1 MIPHRPGA
9 RYASGHDSIPN
20 ETGQRSHSQIAA
32 LFCQGIVYDILYCT
46 SVVFTEGSM
55 ELRELISFYHVARV
69 RSVSKA
75 ARTLELGQPTVTT
88 HLRKLEDEFGIT
100 LFDRIKRPIQLT
112 SEGLTLLQLV
122 TPVVTSIDAL
132 KTQMDYAERRGS
144 FVVGAY
150 PDLVTHHLPSGIQ
163 RFRDDYPE
171 VRIRLLARSYNPLIQ
186 LVRSGEIDLA
196 FCSSPPAD
204 DSTLEFKE
212 LFKYNTV
219 LMTPPGHELL
229 NGQPIGLEDIAGFPL
244 ILPAPESQLRQRV
257 EQAFKARGLTP
268 DVVLA
273 LDDTESMKR
282 YVEIGM
288 GVGIGA
294 DFTLHADDHHR
305 FGVVRLEHLFPGAV
319 LGVCTLKGK
328 FAGQAVRNFIEMM
341 SDQIRGFHA
350 ELWSWDEENA
360 ARAGMAEVGSKDN

>member
-1 MIPHRPGA
+1 
-9 RYASGHDSIPN
+9 
-20 ETGQRSHSQIAA
+20 
-32 LFCQGIVYDILYCT
+32 
-46 SVVFTEGSM
+46 M

-112 SEGLTLLQLV
+112 SEGITLLELV
-122 TPVVTSIDAL
+122 TPVVTSVDAL
-132 KTQMDYAERRGS
+132 KTQMDYSEKRGS

-163 RFRDDYPE
+163 RFREDYPD
-171 VRIRLLARSYNPLIQ
+171 VRIRLLARSYNPLVQ

-196 FCSSPPAD
+196 FCSSPPVD
-204 DSTLEFKE
+204 DTTLEFKE

-219 LMTPPGHELL
+219 LLTPPGHDLI
-229 NGQPIGLEDIAGFPL
+229 QDRPISLDDITGFPL
-244 ILPAPESQLRQRV
+244 ILTAPESQLRQRV
-257 EQAFKARGLTP
+257 EQAFKAQGLVP

-288 GVGIGA
+288 GIAIGN
-294 DFTLHADDHHR
+294 DFTLHAGDHSR
-305 FGVVRLEHLFPGAV
+305 FGVLKLDHLFPSSV
-319 LGVCTLKGK
+319 IGVCTLRGK
-328 FAGQAVRNFIEMM
+328 FAGQAVTNFIDMM
-341 SDQIRGFHA
+341 SEQIRGFHA
-350 ELWSWDEENA
+350 ELWSKEENEA
-360 ARAGMAEVGSKDN
+360 MARLA

>member
-1 MIPHRPGA
+1 
-9 RYASGHDSIPN
+9 
-20 ETGQRSHSQIAA
+20 
-32 LFCQGIVYDILYCT
+32 
-46 SVVFTEGSM
+46 M

-112 SEGLTLLQLV
+112 SEGLTLLELV

-150 PDLVTHHLPSGIQ
+150 PDLVTHHLPAGIQ
-163 RFRDDYPE
+163 RFRDDYPD

-204 DSTLEFKE
+204 DSSLEFKE

-229 NGQPIGLEDIAGFPL
+229 NGQPIGLEDIVRFPL
-244 ILPAPESQLRQRV
+244 ILPAPESQIRQRV
-257 EQAFKARGLTP
+257 EQAFKAHGLTP

-288 GVGIGA
+288 GIGIGA
-294 DFTLHADDHHR
+294 DFTLHAEDHHR
-305 FGVVRLEHLFPGAV
+305 FGVVRLDHLFPGSTI
-319 LGVCTLKGK
+319 GVCTLKGK
-328 FAGQAVRNFIEMM
+328 FAGQAVRNFVEML
-341 SDQIRGFHA
+341 SDQIRGYHS
-350 ELWSWDEENA
+350 ELWSWYDENPVRPGLA
-360 ARAGMAEVGSKDN
+360 KVGSKDD

>member
-1 MIPHRPGA
+1 
-9 RYASGHDSIPN
+9 
-20 ETGQRSHSQIAA
+20 
-32 LFCQGIVYDILYCT
+32 
-46 SVVFTEGSM
+46 M

-112 SEGLTLLQLV
+112 SEGLTLLELV

-132 KTQMDYAERRGS
+132 KTQMDYSERRGS

-150 PDLVTHHLPSGIQ
+150 SDLVTHHLPKGIQ
-163 RFRDDYPE
+163 KYREEYPD
-171 VRIRLLARSYNPLIQ
+171 VRIRLLARSYNSLIQ

-204 DSTLEFKE
+204 DSTLVFKE

-219 LMTPPGHELL
+219 LLTPPGHELL
-229 NGQPIGLEDIAGFPL
+229 RGQPPKLEDIASWPL
-244 ILPAPESQLRQRV
+244 ILTAPESQLRQRV
-257 EQAFKARGLTP
+257 ELAFKNRGLTF

-288 GVGIGA
+288 GIAIGN
-294 DFTLHADDHHR
+294 DFTLHSEDHDR
-305 FGVVRLEHLFPGAV
+305 LGVVRLDHLFPSSV
-319 LGVCTLKGK
+319 IGVCTLKGK

-350 ELWSWDEENA
+350 ELWSWEEQN
-360 ARAGMAEVGSKDN
+360 RVGAGLAEVGSKDD

>member
-1 MIPHRPGA
+1 
-9 RYASGHDSIPN
+9 
-20 ETGQRSHSQIAA
+20 
-32 LFCQGIVYDILYCT
+32 
-46 SVVFTEGSM
+46 M

-112 SEGLTLLQLV
+112 SEGLTLLELV
-122 TPVVTSIDAL
+122 TPVVTSVDAL

-150 PDLVTHHLPSGIQ
+150 PDLVTHHLPTGIQ
-163 RFRDDYPE
+163 KFRGDYPD

-186 LVRSGEIDLA
+186 LVRAGEIDLA
-196 FCSSPPAD
+196 FCSAPPAD
-204 DSTLEFKE
+204 DITLEFKE
-212 LFKYNTV
+212 LFQYNTV
-219 LMTPPGHELL
+219 LLTPPGHPLL
-229 NGQPIGLEDIAGFPL
+229 QDSQISIDDIAGFPL
-244 ILPAPESQLRQRV
+244 ILTAPESQLRQRF
-257 EQAFKARGLTP
+257 EQSFKNRGLAP

-288 GVGIGA
+288 GIAIGS
-294 DFTLHADDHHR
+294 DFTLHKEDHNR
-305 FGVVRLEHLFPGAV
+305 FGVLRLDHLFPSSV
-319 LGVCTLKGK
+319 IGVCTLRGK

-341 SDQIRGFHA
+341 SDQIQDFHV
-350 ELWSWDEENA
+350 ELWSKEENEA
-360 ARAGMAEVGSKDN
+360 IARLAQVGTTS

>member
-1 MIPHRPGA
+1 
-9 RYASGHDSIPN
+9 
-20 ETGQRSHSQIAA
+20 
-32 LFCQGIVYDILYCT
+32 
-46 SVVFTEGSM
+46 M
-55 ELRELISFYHVARV
+55 ELRELVSFYHVARV

-112 SEGLTLLQLV
+112 SEGLTLLELV
-122 TPVVTSIDAL
+122 TPVVTSVDAL

-150 PDLVTHHLPSGIQ
+150 PDLVTHHLPTGIQ
-163 RFRDDYPE
+163 KFREDYPD

-204 DSTLEFKE
+204 DTTLEFKE
-212 LFKYNTV
+212 LFQYNTV
-219 LMTPPGHELL
+219 LLTPPGHPLL
-229 NGQPIGLEDIAGFPL
+229 QDNLCSSEDITGFPM
-244 ILPAPESQLRQRV
+244 ILTAPESQLRQRV
-257 EQAFKARGLTP
+257 ERTFKNRGLTP

-288 GVGIGA
+288 GIAIGS
-294 DFTLHADDHHR
+294 DFTLHKDDHNR
-305 FGVVRLEHLFPGAV
+305 FGVLRLDHLFPSSV
-319 LGVCTLKGK
+319 IGVCTLRGK

-341 SDQIRGFHA
+341 SDQIRDFHV
-350 ELWSWDEENA
+350 ELWSKEENEA
-360 ARAGMAEVGSKDN
+360 IARLV

>member
-1 MIPHRPGA
+1 
-9 RYASGHDSIPN
+9 
-20 ETGQRSHSQIAA
+20 
-32 LFCQGIVYDILYCT
+32 
-46 SVVFTEGSM
+46 M

-88 HLRKLEDEFGIT
+88 HLRKLENEFGIT

-112 SEGLTLLQLV
+112 SEGLTLLELV

-132 KTQMDYAERRGS
+132 KTQMDYSERRGS

-150 PDLVTHHLPSGIQ
+150 SDLVTHHLPKGIQ
-163 RFRDDYPE
+163 KFREEYPD

-204 DSTLEFKE
+204 DATLEFKE

-219 LMTPPGHELL
+219 LLTPPGHELL
-229 NGQPIGLEDIAGFPL
+229 HGQPIKLEDLASWPL
-244 ILPAPESQLRQRV
+244 ILTAPDSQLRQRV
-257 EQAFKARGLTP
+257 EQAFKSRGLTF

-288 GVGIGA
+288 GIAIGS
-294 DFTLHADDHHR
+294 DFTLHSEDHQR
-305 FGVVRLEHLFPGAV
+305 LGVVRLDHLFPTSV
-319 LGVCTLKGK
+319 MGVCTLKGK
-328 FAGQAVRNFIEMM
+328 FAGQAVRNFVEIM

-350 ELWSWDEENA
+350 ELWSWEEENSGA
-360 ARAGMAEVGSKDN
+360 AGLAEGGVADG